1 MFYTVYKITNLINNK
16 IYIGCH
22 KTLNL
27 DDGYMGSGKILHRA
41 FAKHGVENFK
51 KEILFVF
58 DNKEEMFKKEKE
70 LVLVNE
76 STYNIKEGGC
86 GGFDFINTNKL
97 NKSLNWLLSI
107 KSDENRK
114 KVSEGLK
121 KYQKSLSEKEK
132 KEQIQKKAEGLK
144 RFYKENDSW
153 WIGRNHKE
161 ETKKKQS
168 EAHKGKYIG
177 EKNNNYGKCWINNGI
192 ENKTIKKEMLDE
204 WILKGYKK
212 GMRIDLFK
220 S

>member
-27 DDGYMGSGKILHRA
+27 DDEYMGSGKILHRA
-41 FAKHGVENFK
+41 FAKHGIENFK
-51 KEILFVF
+51 KEILSVF

-70 LVLVNE
+70 LVFVNE

-86 GGFDFINTNKL
+86 GGFDFININKL
-97 NKSLNWLLSI
+97 NKSFNWLKSI
-107 KSDENRK
+107 KSEENRK

-121 KYQKSLSEKEK
+121 KYRKSLSEEEKTKQKEK
-132 KEQIQKKAEGLK
+132 RIKGQKKY
-144 RFYKENDSW
+144 FQENGSW
-153 WIGRNHKE
+153 WNGKKHKE
-161 ETKKKQS
+161 STKKKQS
-168 EAHKGKYIG
+168 ETHKGKYVG

-192 ENKTIKKEMLDE
+192 ENKTIKKETLDE

-212 GMRIDLFK
+212 GMRMDLFK
-220 S
+220 G